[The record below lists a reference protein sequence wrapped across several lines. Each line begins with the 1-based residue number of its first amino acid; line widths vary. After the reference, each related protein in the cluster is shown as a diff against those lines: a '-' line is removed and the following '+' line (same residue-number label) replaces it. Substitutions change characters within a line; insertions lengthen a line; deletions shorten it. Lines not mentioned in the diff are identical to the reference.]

1 MDSLE
6 FRMIIRIFVF
16 MIILFMVYLIYPFFD
31 AMALSCAFA
40 YIGRPIFNL
49 IKPYV
54 GKSLA
59 AIICLFVFIF
69 PTVVVGL
76 IALRDFVMYL
86 SQIDIQ
92 NLQNLNI
99 ISYLLNYKLHNFSSI
114 FGYSWHINEN
124 TLTNYMFQ
132 IWAYF
137 EPHIKELLSQIM
149 IVPMLIIKVMIILF
163 MTYYLLKDGDM
174 IKKVILSHV
183 PNKYYKKTEMFL
195 DKLNESYKNLFIG
208 NALTS
213 IVIGVIS
220 GIGYYIFGVPSAF
233 ILAFITGI
241 FALLPI
247 VGGWTIYVPLSL
259 YYLLIGDVLKGIGLF
274 VFGALFLSIIPD
286 FVIRPLIVKN
296 ESDIHPS
303 LVLIAFLMGPL
314 TLGIG
319 GFAIGPLVVGVF
331 DALCKIK
338 LNEEK
343 LLGGMPEGEED

>member
-1 MDSLE
+1 MDNWE
-6 FRMIIRIFVF
+6 FKMITRVFVLMIF
-16 MIILFMVYLIYPFFD
+16 LFMVYLIYPFFD
-31 AMALSCAFA
+31 AIALSCAFA
-40 YIGRPIFNL
+40 YMGRPIYDL
-49 IKPYV
+49 IKPYM

-59 AIICLFVFIF
+59 AIICLLVFIV
-69 PTVVVGL
+69 PTVIVGL
-76 IALRDFVMYL
+76 IALMDLVTYL

-99 ISYLLNYKLHNFSSI
+99 INLLNYKLHSVSSI
-114 FGYSWHINEN
+114 FGYSWHINED
-124 TLTNYMFQ
+124 TLMNYIFQ

-137 EPHIKELLSQIM
+137 EPHIKGLVSQIM
-149 IVPMLIIKVMIILF
+149 IVPMLIIKVMMILF

-183 PNKYYKKTEMFL
+183 PDKFHQKTEVFL

-213 IVIGVIS
+213 IAIGVIS
-220 GIGYYIFGVPSAF
+220 GVGYYILGVPNAF
-233 ILAFITGI
+233 ILAVITGI

-247 VGGWTIYVPLSL
+247 VGGWTIYMPLSL
-259 YYLLIGDVLKGIGLF
+259 YYLIMGEALKGVGLF
-274 VFGALFLSIIPD
+274 IFGALFLSIMPD

-303 LVLIAFLMGPL
+303 LVLIAFLIGPL

-319 GFAIGPLVVGVF
+319 GFAIGPLIVGVF
-331 DALCKIK
+331 DALCKTK

-343 LLGGMPEGEED
+343 LLGSIPEKGEE